1 MKSEPWGDALFCI
14 FFFFIEG
21 RDLRIV
27 GCRCKMHH
35 RACDERYS
43 FLMTFVVVVE
53 RKKGV

>member
-1 MKSEPWGDALFCI
+1 MNPGGMLYFV
-14 FFFFIEG
+14 FFFFLLRGEIV
-21 RDLRIV
+21 RIV